1 MPETE
6 IKSSSRDFV
15 DAADVR
21 GQFLYRKDGYILT
34 YLRIYP
40 YNLELMG
47 KAERA
52 GVTNS
57 LSATFKDDRKDWTY
71 LSLPRE
77 IDMDKYKVNLKERY
91 QQEMVIGK
99 RQLLNMMM
107 EQCAGLIMN
116 GNNYEHQHFI
126 GIWRLGSVT
135 ERTKVEEALSIRIK
149 EFETR
154 YRNVGIE
161 CEILQESEIVKL
173 CNLFGNSI
181 HASHELVDASTLYSP
196 IMIM

>member
-1 MPETE
+1 MKE
-6 IKSSSRDFV
+6 IERKSSVRDFV

-21 GQFLYRKDGYILT
+21 GIFLYRKDGYILT

-40 YNLELMG
+40 FNLELMG
-47 KAERA
+47 KEERT
-52 GVTNS
+52 GVTNN
-57 LSATFKDDRKDWTY
+57 LSATFKDDRKDWDY
-71 LSLPRE
+71 FSLPRE
-77 IDMDKYKVNLKERY
+77 IDMDKYKINLKERY
-91 QQEMVIGK
+91 KQEMVIGR

-107 EQCAGLIMN
+107 GQCADLIMN
-116 GNNYEHQHFI
+116 GENYEHQHFI
-126 GIWRLGSVT
+126 GIWRLGSVSN
-135 ERTKVEEALSIRIK
+135 RTKIEEELASRIK

-173 CNLFGNSI
+173 CNLFGNSL
-181 HASHELVDASTLYSP
+181 HASHELVDESTLYSP

>member
-1 MPETE
+1 MKEVE
-6 IKSSSRDFV
+6 RKSSVRDFV

-21 GQFLYRKDGYILT
+21 GIFLYRKDGYILT

-40 YNLELMG
+40 FNLELMG
-47 KAERA
+47 KEERT
-52 GVTNS
+52 GVTNN
-57 LSATFKDDRKDWTY
+57 LSATFKDDRKDWDY
-71 LSLPRE
+71 FSLPRE
-77 IDMDKYKVNLKERY
+77 IDMDKYKINLKERY
-91 QQEMVIGK
+91 QQEMVIGR

-107 EQCAGLIMN
+107 GQCADLIMN
-116 GNNYEHQHFI
+116 GENYEHQHFI
-126 GIWRLGSVT
+126 GIWRLGSVSN
-135 ERTKVEEALSIRIK
+135 RTKIEEELASRIK

-173 CNLFGNSI
+173 CNLFGNSL
-181 HASHELVDASTLYSP
+181 HASHELVDESTLYSP

>member
-1 MPETE
+1 MQQTE
-6 IKSSSRDFV
+6 EKGAVRDFV

-34 YLRIYP
+34 YLHIYSF
-40 YNLELMG
+40 NLELLA
-47 KAERA
+47 KAERSA
-52 GVTNS
+52 LTGN
-57 LSATFKDDRKDWTY
+57 LSATFKEDRQDFDY
-71 LSLPRE
+71 FSLPRE

-99 RQLLNMMM
+99 RRLLNMMM

-116 GNNYEHQHFI
+116 GENYEHQHFI
-126 GIWRLGSVT
+126 RIWALGSVGSK
-135 ERTKVEEALSIRIK
+135 TKIEEALGVRIK

-154 YRNVGIE
+154 YRNVGID

-181 HASHELVDASTLYSP
+181 HASHEIGDDSTLYSP